1 MCIRDSYLFARASDN
16 KQLSHV
22 DLDIVG
28 LMSDRYP
35 EATLAASHMA
45 EHISKAIGNDLTEAE
60 INYIALHTTRLYNE
74 VMGMDD

>member
-1 MCIRDSYLFARASDN
+1 
-16 KQLSHV
+16 
-22 DLDIVG
+22 DIVG

-35 EATLAASHMA
+35 EATLAASQVA
-45 EHISKAIGNDLTEAE
+45 EHMSKVIGNDLTKAE